1 MHGEGLCIHRPEHL
15 VQLLLLLSSHPCQM
29 AAARL
34 ETAVMDW
41 LGATGFSFSAVH
53 PEICS
58 PKEHTGE
65 RALPWTVGEPEGESS
80 LKGCEQLK
88 ETLEGSLEVSWAR
101 LFLFY
106 FSFVPVTIR
115 VNFSQAFS

>member
-41 LGATGFSFSAVH
+41 FSAIGFSFSAAH

-65 RALPWTVGEPEGESS
+65 RALPWTVGDPEGERKRLSS

-88 ETLEGSLEVSWAR
+88 EMLKGSLEVSWAR

-106 FSFVPVTIR
+106 LSFAPVTIR
-115 VNFSQAFS
+115 VNFS

>member
-1 MHGEGLCIHRPEHL
+1 
-15 VQLLLLLSSHPCQM
+15 M

-34 ETAVMDW
+34 ETAIINW
-41 LGATGFSFSAVH
+41 LSAIGFSFSAVH

-58 PKEHTGE
+58 SKEHTGE
-65 RALPWTVGEPEGESS
+65 RALPWTVGDPEGKRKRLSS
-80 LKGCEQLK
+80 LKGCERLK
-88 ETLEGSLEVSWAR
+88 EMLEGSLEVSWAR

-106 FSFVPVTIR
+106 LSFGPVTIR